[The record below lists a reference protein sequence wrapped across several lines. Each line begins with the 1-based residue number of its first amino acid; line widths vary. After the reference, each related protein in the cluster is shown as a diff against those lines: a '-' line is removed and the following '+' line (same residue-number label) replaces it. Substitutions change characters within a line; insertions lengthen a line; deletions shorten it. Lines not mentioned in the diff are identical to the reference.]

1 HDALPISAPRRAAHR
16 AAPGRGR
23 PRARGRR
30 RAGSRS
36 PLPSWREDAVLA
48 PRSFRRE
55 AVRRCERTGLRDAPF
70 RHGAGRGRALAAL
83 DELKCRREARL
94 ERIAERVLEIVVH
107 GAAGE
112 GLAEGIVGR
121 REAVAVV
128 AEALVVESLELDAE
142 VGRAAVVGRVE
153 AERLAAGRRADED
166 DLDADP
172 AQAVDDRLARGA
184 GVGAGEHVHGLE
196 IE

>member
-1 HDALPISAPRRAAHR
+1 GGRA
-16 AAPGRGR
+16 
-23 PRARGRR
+23 RARGRWG
-30 RAGSRS
+30 AASRC
-36 PLPSWREDAVLA
+36 PWPAWGEGALLA
-48 PRSFRRE
+48 TRCFRSG

-83 DELKCRREARL
+83 AELKCRREARL

-142 VGRAAVVGRVE
+142 VRRAAVVGRVE
-153 AERLAAGRRADED
+153 AERLAA
-166 DLDADP
+166 
-172 AQAVDDRLARGA
+172 
-184 GVGAGEHVHGLE
+184 
-196 IE
+196 